1 MNEKAGNV
9 LSLLAGIVI
18 VPLLAVIFAIGL
30 LEIALTRKDR

>member
-1 MNEKAGNV
+1 MNEKTGNA
-9 LSLLAGIVI
+9 LSLLAGIMV